1 MLPRANSKAPPKPN
15 SRRPPPPP
23 PTLTWDGSRPRRPA
37 DHEAETDYTRYIGV
51 LRSGYEQLAR
61 DVDRWNEKHS
71 TNFEVKCATPVEKT
85 PRLKPVVSSSVEAV
99 ALVECTTPRSGSDND
114 KSTGYDVRERAA
126 SADARSKTKPKT
138 PEHVSQW
145 SSSVSS
151 KKVNVSPRIDVESLK
166 PTKVY
171 RQPGRSGWG
180 AHTVSATRNNP
191 TFVNRLIILPPLE
204 DTKQPER
211 SPRENVAPPAI
222 FLTEDARRPGKRS
235 ERSPGENIASNS
247 VTSDRMTPPKKR
259 QTQSDVRNIF
269 AVPRIPGRAKG
280 AVYRRNIHSFSR
292 LKPMYGRYSVNR
304 THGHARFSP
313 YRALPRISG
322 KRKAQESLL
331 VSQFSAGERSLSDM
345 TDVPQIRNLLEKRL
359 EKLWFGAKTKFQMLS
374 GKRRTD

>member
-1 MLPRANSKAPPKPN
+1 MLPRANSKAPPKAN
-15 SRRPPPPP
+15 SRLPPPPP
-23 PTLTWDGSRPRRPA
+23 PTLTWDGTRRRRPA
-37 DHEAETDYTRYIGV
+37 DHGAETDYTRYIGA

-85 PRLKPVVSSSVEAV
+85 PRLKPVVSSSVESV
-99 ALVECTTPRSGSDND
+99 ALVESTTPRSGSGKD
-114 KSTGYDVRERAA
+114 KSTDYDVRERAA
-126 SADARSKTKPKT
+126 SADAQSKTKPKA
-138 PEHVSQW
+138 PGHVSQW
-145 SSSVSS
+145 SSS
-151 KKVNVSPRIDVESLK
+151 KKVNVSPRVDVESLK

-180 AHTVSATRNNP
+180 AHTVPITRNNP

-204 DTKQPER
+204 DTKEPER
-211 SPRENVAPPAI
+211 SVENVAPTPI
-222 FLTEDARRPGKRS
+222 FLTEDASRPGKRS

-247 VTSDRMTPPKKR
+247 LNSDRMTPPKKR
-259 QTQSDVRNIF
+259 QTQSDVRHIF
-269 AVPRIPGRAKG
+269 AVPRIPRRTKDA
-280 AVYRRNIHSFSR
+280 AYRRSVRSFSR
-292 LKPMYGRYSVNR
+292 VKPMSGRYSVNR

-313 YRALPRISG
+313 YRTLPRISG

-331 VSQFSAGERSLSDM
+331 VSQYSAGERSLSDM
-345 TDVPQIRNLLEKRL
+345 TDVPKLRNLLEKRL